1 VTRAP
6 SRSWAGTDRST
17 GCAFR
22 VRTRVLR
29 RHREGTLILE
39 TDFETDTGAAKVI
52 DFMPPRNGG
61 APQPVRIVEGLHG
74 EVAMHMQFVVRFDYG
89 SLVPWV
95 ERTVDGILAL
105 GGPNALH
112 LSTTAETHG
121 EDLTTVADFTVPKG
135 ARERFSLMWFPSHGE
150 SPAVEGPDS
159 GLARTEAYW
168 RDWSFPQAFRH
179 LTLVEAAKT
188 LANPTADV
196 AVRYVDRQPVRQGQ
210 R

>member
-150 SPAVEGPDS
+150 SPAVEALILRLPEQKRIGGTGPS
-159 GLARTEAYW
+159 LRPSRTS
-168 RDWSFPQAFRH
+168 RSSRPQ
-179 LTLVEAAKT
+179 T